1 MGYSEDLT
9 GATVFSI
16 LTCSFCFDFKFG
28 FSFAMGWVFRWACH
42 IITSCVPRW

>member
-16 LTCSFCFDFKFG
+16 LTCSFCFDF
-28 FSFAMGWVFRWACH
+28 
-42 IITSCVPRW
+42 

>member
-16 LTCSFCFDFKFG
+16 LTCSFCCDF
-28 FSFAMGWVFRWACH
+28 
-42 IITSCVPRW
+42 